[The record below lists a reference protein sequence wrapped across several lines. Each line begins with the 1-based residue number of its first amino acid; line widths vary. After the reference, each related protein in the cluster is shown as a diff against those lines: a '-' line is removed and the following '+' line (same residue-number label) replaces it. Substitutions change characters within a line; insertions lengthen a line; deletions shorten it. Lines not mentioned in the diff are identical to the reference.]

1 MSEERRRKGSLL
13 GVIAYVL
20 VPGERRVRAASHF
33 RKAGLETLMGFG
45 ELVRPGKQTDSSG
58 SSGRERIQID

>member
-13 GVIAYVL
+13 GVVAYVL
-20 VPGERRVRAASHF
+20 VPGERRVQAASHF
-33 RKAGLETLMGFG
+33 RKAGLETLRGFG
-45 ELVRPGKQTDSSG
+45 ALVRPGKQPDSSG

>member
-1 MSEERRRKGSLL
+1 MADEKRRKGSLL
-13 GVIAYVL
+13 GVAAYVL
-20 VPGERRVRAASHF
+20 VPGERRVRAARHF

-45 ELVRPGKQTDSSG
+45 ELVRPMKQPG

>member
-13 GVIAYVL
+13 GVVAYVL

-45 ELVRPGKQTDSSG
+45 EFVRPDKRQDSSG